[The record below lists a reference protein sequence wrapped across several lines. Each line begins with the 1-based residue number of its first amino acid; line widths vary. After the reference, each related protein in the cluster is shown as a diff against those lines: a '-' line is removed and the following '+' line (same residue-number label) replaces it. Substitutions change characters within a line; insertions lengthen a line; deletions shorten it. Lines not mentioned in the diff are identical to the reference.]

1 MQAEGVMEKQMR
13 KITEAET
20 IARENGC
27 SLSGARRIDRK
38 YEISITC
45 RVVTPAVFE
54 AFEEADAHPAGA
66 YIDGEAIRI
75 IFRW

>member
-1 MQAEGVMEKQMR
+1 MQAEGVMENQMR

-27 SLSGARRIDRK
+27 SLTGGRRINGVD
-38 YEISITC
+38 EISVVC
-45 RVVTPAVFE
+45 RVITPAVFE